1 MNFSVLQWIVSL
13 TILCIVLS
21 VIIFSVIQIGKRE
34 QEISNSLIKTTT
46 TTTTKTTTT
55 TRRPRPPK
63 PIKSTKPTKPR
74 RSTI

>member
-46 TTTTKTTTT
+46 TTTTT

-63 PIKSTKPTKPR
+63 PIKPTKPTKPR

>member
-46 TTTTKTTTT
+46 TTTTT